1 MLDEDEFAKTL
12 IPELFKHNNYA
23 SFVRQLNM
31 YGFHKKVGLSDNSMK
46 ASERKNK
53 SPSEYYNP
61 YFRRGHPNLL
71 WLINKP
77 KGGANKKKGKRTDE
91 ADGDSEDDVADD
103 ALLGT
108 NYSQPSVAATR
119 ALPAP
124 ESGALSRKD
133 LTVVRDQMATL
144 QEQQRAIHEAISRL
158 RREHVQLVTQAR
170 QFQDQH
176 NRHEQSI
183 NAILSFLANVF
194 KGKIDPNGNGGNLT
208 INDLFSN
215 IIPGG
220 QIPQSQQSGNIV
232 DLSDWEQQP
241 AMTQDFTSPPKR
253 QQRLLP
259 PIPQDMAIKRSASA
273 SSATPTPFNHNQ
285 PQMGTVT
292 ELFDSPS
299 DSAPTPAHIIE
310 ELNTN
315 PQEGMMR
322 LMQDVNSNATNGNN
336 RAPIPDVSHVPAMTN
351 DQRDQVLSL
360 MSSHGSADTTSHG
373 PSGFN
378 APSTGPA
385 TGAPIQPNQ
394 NALSPNLG
402 APIPPP
408 SMSRISQTQDEIEQ
422 LQRLQVEQ
430 SHKLDELGSLLG
442 PYSPS
447 GRIPG
452 LEEGGQ
458 YFDDN
463 IDFGQYLDSNAYNA
477 DGLPGDFDFST
488 SNFDNANLDNINTDH
503 LFSDTTSGAGRIVET
518 NTPSHK
524 STSPGG
530 VEEVLR
536 EDSGESPG
544 RSAKR
549 QRKD

>member
-77 KGGANKKKGKRTDE
+77 KNGNSKKKGKRSDE
-91 ADGDSEDDVADD
+91 ADGDSDEDMAEDVM
-103 ALLGT
+103 LGPSF
-108 NYSQPSVAATR
+108 SQPTVAATR

-220 QIPQSQQSGNIV
+220 PQSQQSGNVV
-232 DLSDWEQQP
+232 DLSDWEQQS
-241 AMTQDFTSPPKR
+241 AMGQDFTSPAKR

-273 SSATPTPFNHNQ
+273 SSTGTPAPYNHNQ

-299 DSAPTPAHIIE
+299 DSTPTPSHIIE

-322 LMQDVNSNATNGNN
+322 LMQDVNSNATNNN
-336 RAPIPDVSHVPAMTN
+336 NQTPVPNVSNVPAMTN
-351 DQRDQVLSL
+351 DQRNRVLSL
-360 MSSHGSADTTSHG
+360 MSSHNGGAAIPVIPGLSAPPPTPAAAAPG
-373 PSGFN
+373 QPS
-378 APSTGPA
+378 
-385 TGAPIQPNQ
+385 Q
-394 NALSPNLG
+394 NSLSPNIG
-402 APIPPP
+402 APFPPP
-408 SMSRISQTQDEIEQ
+408 SMSRISQTQDEIER

-430 SHKLDELGSLLG
+430 SQKLDDLGSLLG

-452 LEEGGQ
+452 LEEGEQ

-463 IDFGQYLDSNAYNA
+463 IDFGQYLDSTAYNA
-477 DGLPGDFDFST
+477 DAMPSEFDFST
-488 SNFDNANLDNINTDH
+488 TNFDNSNLDINTDN
-503 LFSDTTSGAGRIVET
+503 LFGDSTGGVGRIVET
-518 NTPSHK
+518 HTPSHQ

-530 VEEVLR
+530 TEGTPR
-536 EDSGESPG
+536 EDDENSPG